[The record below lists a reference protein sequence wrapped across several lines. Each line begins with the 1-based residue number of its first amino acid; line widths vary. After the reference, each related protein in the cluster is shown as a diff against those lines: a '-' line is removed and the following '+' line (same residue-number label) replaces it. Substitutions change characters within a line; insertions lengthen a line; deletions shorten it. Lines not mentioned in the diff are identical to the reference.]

1 MLPDY
6 TPVTEE
12 VKRPEDWGQIG
23 GVHGFDRKAVI
34 WLRRRAIGFV
44 KTLNF
49 SEDALAA
56 YKKGPGLYRFRNLP
70 ISQAR
75 IIVRAYKPQKRPSSS
90 RGNLS
95 PARLEYTAWSIK

>member
-12 VKRPEDWGQIG
+12 VKLPDDWGKIG
-23 GVHGFDRKAVI
+23 GVCGFDRKAVI
-34 WLRRRAIGFV
+34 WLRRRAIDLV

-70 ISQAR
+70 ISEAR
-75 IIVRAYKPQKRPSSS
+75 IIVRLYKPQERPSSS
-90 RGNLS
+90 QGSLS
-95 PARLEYTAWSIK
+95 PTRLEYTAWSIK